1 MKILSAS
8 QIKQADQD
16 TITNE
21 PITSIDLME
30 RAAEKCCEFFPPV
43 GKWNHLVVI
52 CGTGNNG
59 GDGLAIARLQ
69 LGNFK
74 SVRVLI
80 LKTGNQ
86 PSENFNINLKKL
98 QDENVNI
105 QFITDANDIFLND
118 EELVVDAILGVGI
131 TRPVD
136 GFISECI
143 DVINELAAFVIS
155 IDLPSGL
162 IPDSF
167 SSGKVI
173 KANLTLTIGAPKQ
186 ILFFPESSE
195 FVGEWKLVDIYKNK
209 NFVSSFKDAPQI
221 VDLSFARKH
230 YKARSEFSHKG
241 TFGKALIVA
250 GGHGKYGAAVLAA
263 RACMRSGVGL
273 LTVQVPNEATM
284 LIHHSLPEALLIPDT
299 HQSMITEINDIDLY
313 DAIGIGPGIGTA
325 NETVDGLIQL
335 IKEQQKPIVIDA
347 DALNIISEHPDLLT
361 KLPVNSIL
369 TPHPKEFERLFGPTE
384 NSFERLEKQK
394 THSALHKVVIICKGR
409 YTTITTPEGKVF
421 FNMSGNS
428 GLAKGGSG
436 DVLTGIITSLLAQSY
451 SPESAAVLGVYIH
464 GHSADLL
471 AEKSGKAG
479 IIPSDVIEN
488 LPLIFKVLENTF

>member
-1 MKILSAS
+1 MQILSAS

-21 PITSIDLME
+21 PISSIDLME

-43 GKWNHLVVI
+43 GKWNYLVVI

-80 LKTGNQ
+80 LKTGKQ
-86 PSENFNINLKKL
+86 TSENFEINLKKL

-105 QFITDANDIFLND
+105 QFITDANDIFLSD

-136 GFISECI
+136 GFISDCI
-143 DVINELAAFVIS
+143 DVINELAVFVIS

-162 IPDSF
+162 IADSF
-167 SSGKVI
+167 SSGKAI

-186 ILFFPESSE
+186 ILFFSESSE
-195 FVGEWKLVDIYKNK
+195 FVGEWKLVDIYKNEAS
-209 NFVSSFKDAPQI
+209 VSSYEDAPQI
-221 VDLSFARKH
+221 VDLSYARKH
-230 YKARSEFSHKG
+230 YKVRPEFSHKG

-250 GGHGKYGAAVLAA
+250 GGQGKYGAAVLTA
-263 RACMRSGVGL
+263 RACMRSGIGL

-284 LIHHSLPEALLIPDT
+284 LIHSSLPEALLKPDR
-299 HQSMITEINDIDLY
+299 HQTMITEIMDVDLY
-313 DAIGIGPGIGTA
+313 DSIGIGPGIGTA

-361 KLPVNSIL
+361 KLPLNSIL

-394 THSALHKVVIICKGR
+394 TQSAIHKIIIICKGR

-436 DVLTGIITSLLAQSY
+436 DVLTGIITSLLAQGY
-451 SPESAAVLGVYIH
+451 SPESAAVFGVFVH
-464 GHSADLL
+464 GYSADLL
-471 AEKSGKAG
+471 ADKIGKAG
-479 IIPSDVIEN
+479 ILPGDVIEN
-488 LPLIFKVLENTF
+488 LPYIFKVFEA

>member
-1 MKILSAS
+1 MLVLSAQ
-8 QIKQADQD
+8 QIKQADQF
-16 TITNE
+16 TIEDE
-21 PITSIDLME
+21 PISSIDLME

-80 LKTGNQ
+80 LKTGKQ

-98 QDENVNI
+98 QDENINI
-105 QFITDANDIFLND
+105 QFITDANEIFLND

-143 DVINELAAFVIS
+143 DVINELAAFIIS

-162 IPDSF
+162 IADSF
-167 SSGKVI
+167 SSGKAI

-195 FVGEWKLVDIYKNK
+195 FVGNWKLVDIYKNK
-209 NFVSSFKDAPQI
+209 ANISSHEDAPQI
-221 VDLSFARKH
+221 VDLSLARKH
-230 YKARSEFSHKG
+230 YKIRPEFSHKG

-250 GGHGKYGAAVLAA
+250 GRQGKYGAAVLAA

-273 LTVQVPNEATM
+273 LTIQVPNEATM
-284 LIHHSLPEALLIPDT
+284 LIHSGLPEALLKPDV
-299 HQSMITEINDIDLY
+299 HQTMITEIKDVDLY
-313 DAIGIGPGIGTA
+313 DAIGIGPGIGTV
-325 NETVDGLIQL
+325 NETVDGFIQFL
-335 IKEQQKPIVIDA
+335 KEQTKPIVIDA

-361 KLPVNSIL
+361 KLPLNSIL
-369 TPHPKEFERLFGPTE
+369 TPHPKEFERLFGPTD
-384 NSFERLEKQK
+384 NGFERLEKQK
-394 THSALHKVVIICKGR
+394 SNSAIHKIVIVCKGK

-436 DVLTGIITSLLAQSY
+436 DVLTGILTSLLAQGY
-451 SPESAAVLGVYIH
+451 SPESAAVFGVFIH
-464 GHSADLL
+464 GYSADLL
-471 AEKSGKAG
+471 AEKIGKAG
-479 IIPSDVIEN
+479 IIPGDVIEN
-488 LPLIFKVLENTF
+488 LPSVFKIFEA

>member
-1 MKILSAS
+1 MKILSAL
-8 QIKQADQD
+8 QIKKADQD

-21 PITSIDLME
+21 PISSIDLME

-80 LKTGNQ
+80 LITGKQ
-86 PSENFNINLKKL
+86 PSENFNSNLKRL
-98 QDENVNI
+98 QEENVNI
-105 QFITDANDIFLND
+105 QFITDANDIFLSD

-143 DVINELAAFVIS
+143 DVINELAVFVIS

-162 IPDSF
+162 IADSF
-167 SSGKVI
+167 SSGKAI
-173 KANLTLTIGAPKQ
+173 KANLTLTMGAPKQ
-186 ILFFPESSE
+186 ILFFPESAE
-195 FVGEWKLVDIYKNK
+195 YVGEWKLVDIYKNK
-209 NFVSSFKDAPQI
+209 ASVSSNEDAPQI
-221 VDLSFARKH
+221 VDLSYARKH
-230 YKARSEFSHKG
+230 YKVRPEFSHKG

-250 GGHGKYGAAVLAA
+250 GGQGKYGAAVLSA

-284 LIHHSLPEALLIPDT
+284 LIHHSIPEALLKPDI
-299 HQSMITEINDIDLY
+299 HQTMITEIKDVDLY
-313 DAIGIGPGIGTA
+313 DSIGIGPGIGAA

-361 KLPVNSIL
+361 KLSLNSIL

-394 THSALHKVVIICKGR
+394 TQSAIHKIIIICKGR

-436 DVLTGIITSLLAQSY
+436 DVLTGILTSLLAQGY
-451 SPESAAVLGVYIH
+451 SPESAAVFGVFIH
-464 GHSADLL
+464 GYSADLL
-471 AEKSGKAG
+471 AEKIGKAG
-479 IIPSDVIEN
+479 ILPGDVIEN
-488 LPLIFKVLENTF
+488 LPYIFKVFEA